1 MGNVSY
7 LRHRF
12 RQTIPVRAFGMDFDA
27 PVLAS
32 IDPWALALATVAGI
46 ALFRLKLGVTRTL
59 AICSAAS
66 VTLRFVLGVI

>member
-1 MGNVSY
+1 M
-7 LRHRF
+7 
-12 RQTIPVRAFGMDFDA
+12 AFDA

-66 VTLRFVLGVI
+66 VTLHFVLGVI